1 MITIN
6 CTFGP
11 EQGRVRTVSVKEAL
25 NDIATELDN
34 GSYAS
39 LISLDQIT
47 VRDKAVSLTD
57 FVSYTGPVGEMQRLV
72 NYVNLRR
79 RADLH
84 NADSTDPTQT
94 ITVSE
99 ENDTMRW
106 LTPAE
111 ALDSLKLDVMV
122 GVKVFWTSPTRVSVS
137 FPELGDYWV
146 TYEGPAEDM
155 RELVTLGRQ
164 LQQHTIN
171 VINTLDSSVV
181 MQLSPEAA
189 LENLKEELERGSRP
203 TLQSANQ
210 LEISNSERSLVY
222 RGSIA
227 GMKKLVDE
235 AVRYFA

>member
-11 EQGRVRTVSVKEAL
+11 EQGRVRSVSIEEAL
-25 NDIATELDN
+25 NDIATELD
-34 GSYAS
+34 GESYAG
-39 LISLDQIT
+39 LIGTEMIRVHDPALPRSAT
-47 VRDKAVSLTD
+47 TT
-57 FVSYTGPVGEMQRLV
+57 YTGPVGEMLRLV
-72 NYVNLRR
+72 DYVNRRR

-84 NADSTDPTQT
+84 TADSSDPTQT

-99 ENDTMRW
+99 ENDDIKKV
-106 LTPAE
+106 TPAE

-122 GVKVFWTSPTRVSVS
+122 GVNVFWTSSTRVSVS

-235 AVRYFA
+235 ALRYFA